1 MTIPLI
7 LFALLAQEPK
17 EVWLDCGSNA
27 TVETPKGSFS
37 LRQTQIAGSNFSRI
51 RGLIIGDELRY
62 AQSNCSGSVMIG
74 MKRNAIAP
82 VEYDTIPTKS
92 ARIGIERRAFVL
104 FELGE
109 PILLKDRLMDGI
121 IIQIDKCTNVDLETE
136 KAEQLSREL
145 AQAKFAQEAIRAV
158 NAKYRA
164 VKARLSPKRVSD
176 LTVADSEEMAVC
188 KASGAW

>member
-1 MTIPLI
+1 
-7 LFALLAQEPK
+7 
-17 EVWLDCGSNA
+17 
-27 TVETPKGSFS
+27 
-37 LRQTQIAGSNFSRI
+37 
-51 RGLIIGDELRY
+51 
-62 AQSNCSGSVMIG
+62 MIG

-104 FELGE
+104 FEPGE

-145 AQAKFAQEAIRAV
+145 AQAKSAQEAIRAV
-158 NAKYRA
+158 NAKCRA

-176 LTVADSEEMAVC
+176 LTVADSEEMAAC
-188 KASGAW
+188 KAAGAW